1 MQVGG
6 SLFLAMAQGSLCMA
20 SSQFCIST
28 LKFLEI
34 VFSWLFGAPFT
45 CCSFRNVDTEMCN
58 LSLGY
63 HELKLLSEHSK
74 SRSIS

>member
-1 MQVGG
+1 MQCRSEG
-6 SLFLAMAQGSLCMA
+6 SLFLALAQGSQCMA
-20 SSQFCIST
+20 SSQFRNLT

-58 LSLGY
+58 WSLGF
-63 HELKLLSEHSK
+63 L
-74 SRSIS
+74 